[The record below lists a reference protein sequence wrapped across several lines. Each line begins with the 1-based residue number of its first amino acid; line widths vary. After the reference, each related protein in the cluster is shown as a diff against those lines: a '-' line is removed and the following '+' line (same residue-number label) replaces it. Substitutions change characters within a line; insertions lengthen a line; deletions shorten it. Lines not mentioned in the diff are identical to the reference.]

1 MALPVVYFAH
11 HKQPCSM
18 DEDDSV
24 EIANRLKLRDY
35 GQRRSDRIGARIAAI
50 RKTRG
55 CGAARLG
62 QIEPPRRSLLAW
74 LGIGS

>member
-11 HKQPCSM
+11 HKQPRSM

-35 GQRRSDRIGARIAAI
+35 GQSKSERIGARIAPI

-55 CGAARLG
+55 CGAALLG
-62 QIEPPRRSLLAW
+62 QIEPPRRFLLAW
-74 LGIGS
+74 LGTGS